1 MIANEVSAADE
12 VRRLRSDGALPVTL
26 FVGADASR
34 FQLGFS
40 IPAVDESESSERNRL
55 VQRRLTEI
63 PVPLRRTGSDLA
75 KRSLDLFLVIV
86 TAPIW
91 LFLLA
96 VLALVV
102 KISSRGPAFF
112 SQKRIGL
119 HGRHYQCTKLR
130 TMAIDAEDLL
140 RELLADED
148 RRAEFDRAH
157 KLRDDPRVT
166 KIGRVLRKTGLDE
179 LPQLF
184 AVLRGDMSL
193 VGPRPIV
200 DAETPYYGEC
210 LALMQSVRPGLTG
223 LWQVSGHTDVEYC
236 QRVAFDVEYA
246 LRRTVP
252 LDVKILFM
260 TILQMA
266 RPSRHGSY

>member
-1 MIANEVSAADE
+1 
-12 VRRLRSDGALPVTL
+12 LP
-26 FVGADASR
+26 
-34 FQLGFS
+34 LG
-40 IPAVDESESSERNRL
+40 L
-55 VQRRLTEI
+55 
-63 PVPLRRTGSDLA
+63 
-75 KRSLDLFLVIV
+75 
-86 TAPIW
+86 
-91 LFLLA
+91 
-96 VLALVV
+96 LALVV
-102 KISSRGPAFF
+102 KISSPGPIFF

-119 HGRHYQCTKLR
+119 HGEHYQCTKLR

-140 RELLADED
+140 REILADEAK
-148 RRAEFDRAH
+148 RAEFDRAH
-157 KLRDDPRVT
+157 KLRNDPRVT

-184 AVLRGDMSL
+184 AVLRGEMSL

-210 LALMQSVRPGLTG
+210 LVLMQSVRPGLTG
-223 LWQVSGHTDVEYC
+223 LWQVSGHTDVDYS

-252 LDVKILFM
+252 FDVKILVM

>member
-1 MIANEVSAADE
+1 MIANEVSTAE
-12 VRRLRSDGALPVTL
+12 VVRELNGDGALPVTL
-26 FVGADASR
+26 FVDPASR
-34 FQLGFS
+34 DLRLGFP
-40 IPAVDESESSERNRL
+40 IPTVEDAARDDRNRGVL
-55 VQRRLTEI
+55 RGLTEI
-63 PVPLRRTGSDLA
+63 PVPLRRSGSDIA
-75 KRSLDLFLVIV
+75 KRALDLFLVIV

-91 LFLLA
+91 LFLLG
-96 VLALVV
+96 VLAIAV
-102 KISSRGPAFF
+102 KLTSKGPIFF
-112 SQKRIGL
+112 SQNRIGL
-119 HGRHYQCTKLR
+119 HGRPYRCTKLR

-140 RELLADED
+140 REILADEA
-148 RRAEFDRAH
+148 RRAEFDRLY
-157 KLRDDPRVT
+157 KLRNDPRVT
-166 KIGRVLRKTGLDE
+166 KLGHVLRKTGLDE

-200 DAETPYYGEC
+200 EAEVPYYGEC
-210 LALMQSVRPGLTG
+210 IALMQSVRPGLTG
-223 LWQVSGHTDVEYC
+223 LWQVSGHNDVEYA

-252 LDVKILFM
+252 FDLKILVM